1 MSSGTI
7 GLLIGGQSEKLTAS
21 GSLADTVDKCVFNKP
36 VANQLMT
43 ETHTFHVLSL
53 PKNPS
58 QVADKWLFHT
68 KNEQRRCFSERQP
81 GFLQSVVNKPVCVGR
96 TRFIQTTRG

>member
-58 QVADKWLFHT
+58 QVARLSPGRR
-68 KNEQRRCFSERQP
+68 EQACMRWTDPLHPNGARIEQNANPDTPLS
-81 GFLQSVVNKPVCVGR
+81 
-96 TRFIQTTRG
+96 